1 MFQEFLDGLGSL
13 KHKPVALKQVK
24 KILKIE
30 EKSLPKNITNYFVEF
45 TKHTSHKWQRKDKMI
60 FIWTTLK
67 YLEKQGRTDLKP
79 NDDDW
84 IALSEILGA
93 PPELLNSKWIGMLK
107 TDLKQSPWT
116 PEEDDLLRKVM
127 TQKFISW
134 THVALEYNRA
144 SPIMRHAKQVRER
157 WNNYLD
163 PDLNKC
169 PWTESEQI
177 QLLQL
182 VQNQGKKWSV
192 ISKQIKGRTENQ
204 VKNAYNSLINS
215 YRRNHMQTLDSDEI
229 IVSKLL
235 SKLDPPLLQA
245 NASTPMIQPM
255 PTLQQQ
261 LLMQALLI
269 ERLKSMAFFA
279 QLPGF
284 LAAQQQQS

>member
-1 MFQEFLDGLGSL
+1 MFQQFLDGLGDL
-13 KHKPVALKQVK
+13 KNKPVALKQVK
-24 KILKIE
+24 KILKVE
-30 EKSLPKNITNYFVEF
+30 EKSLPKNISNYFVEF

-93 PPELLNSKWIGMLK
+93 PPELLNQKWIGMLK

-116 PEEDDLLRKVM
+116 IEEDELLKKVM

-134 THVALEYNRA
+134 THIALEYNRI
-144 SPIMRHAKQVRER
+144 SPMMRHAKQVRER

-163 PDLNKC
+163 PELNKC
-169 PWTESEQI
+169 PWSEQEQI

-182 VQNQGKKWSV
+182 VQKYGKKWSV

-215 YRRNHMQTLDSDEI
+215 YRRNHIQSLDSDEI
-229 IVSKLL
+229 IISKLL
-235 SKLDPPLLQA
+235 TKLDPPLQQA
-245 NASTPMIQPM
+245 NASTPMIQAI

-261 LLMQALLI
+261 FIMQALLI

-279 QLPGF
+279 QFPGF
-284 LAAQQQQS
+284 LAAQQQLS